1 MEVEFTSSYPHEL
14 PIFYITAASGRFPS
28 LEVLRELV
36 RQECE
41 KSLGMAMVFTMV
53 SAIEEWLHEQLTAK
67 ASNSTRLTSCQKS
80 PARYEEAA
88 LTLRGGPV
96 TASSFAGW
104 LKKFTAEQASL
115 KAAQGG
121 KSEGGIQKLTGR
133 QLFEKNKA
141 LATSD
146 ITFGDDEGLVFDD
159 EELYEGLDDLQLEE
173 EEEEERS
180 EDHSIN
186 QKFADMASVDSQ

>member
-1 MEVEFTSSYPHEL
+1 ME
-14 PIFYITAASGRFPS
+14 I
-28 LEVLRELV
+28 LRELV

-41 KSLGMAMVFTMV
+41 KSLGMAMIFTMV
-53 SAIEEWLHEQLTAK
+53 SAMEEWLHEQRTAK
-67 ASNSTRLTSCQKS
+67 TPHSTKMASYQKD

-96 TASSFAGW
+96 TASSFSGW
-104 LKKFTAEQASL
+104 LKKFIAEQASL
-115 KAAQGG
+115 KTAQER

-133 QLFEKNKA
+133 QLFERNKA

-146 ITFGDDEGLVFDD
+146 ITFGDDEGLVFDN

-173 EEEEERS
+173 GEEEKQ
-180 EDHSIN
+180 EDHPFN
-186 QKFADMASVDSQ
+186 QEFVETTSVDSK